1 VENAGDEE
9 EDCEEDGRP
18 FDGGVEP
25 EGTGGVEPEGTGG
38 CGVVLGG
45 FVVRA
50 GNQ

>member
-1 VENAGDEE
+1 MENAGDEE

-18 FDGGVEP
+18 FDGGVDP
-25 EGTGGVEPEGTGG
+25 EGTGD